1 VGDSIEER
9 SRYMNLHYMNKEA
22 FFLAAYDYAELML
35 RDMRNAADAK
45 KIQER
50 IGKARFL
57 FYDTFKSM
65 TKKED

>member
-1 VGDSIEER
+1 
-9 SRYMNLHYMNKEA
+9 MNKEA

-35 RDMRNAADAK
+35 RDMRNAADAG